1 MPRRAPLPPPPP
13 PVAIRSW
20 PDRDALLADR
30 AVVLGELVRMH
41 VGPGRLGLLWMWAAL
56 AATGWS
62 LVGSGLVV
70 FEQEADVFSA
80 IGGVVVLVIG
90 FAVLVPAV
98 AFACVG
104 ISRDR
109 KVRVLL
115 DAWGA
120 LDRDPERDRRL
131 RMPGTSLTWLL
142 LSFVLG
148 AAGLALC
155 VIGPASA
162 RPGRETYGLVA
173 LVMGVGMVAW
183 LTALVGGVTALAHR
197 RWVVRVLM
205 GGGSGTGTG
214 AGSVPVSPAGGRSA
228 SSGHPRPGSGT
239 PSPRSDHSASSGAAA
254 PPVPPPNP
262 AS

>member
-1 MPRRAPLPPPPP
+1 M
-13 PVAIRSW
+13 
-20 PDRDALLADR
+20 LADR
-30 AVVLGELVRMH
+30 AVVLGELVKTH

-62 LVGSGLVV
+62 VVGSGIVFIEQGADFFSGIAGVVSLVV
-70 FEQEADVFSA
+70 GA
-80 IGGVVVLVIG
+80 
-90 FAVLVPAV
+90 AVLIPAV
-98 AFACVG
+98 VFACVG
-104 ISRDR
+104 ISRGR
-109 KVRVLL
+109 EVRVLL

-131 RMPGTSLTWLL
+131 RMPGMSLTWLL

-148 AAGLALC
+148 AVGLALC

-173 LVMGVGMVAW
+173 LMMGVGMVAW

-205 GGGSGTGTG
+205 LGGSGSGSGTGTR
-214 AGSVPVSPAGGRSA
+214 AGSVPVSPADGRSA

-239 PSPRSDHSASSGAAA
+239 PSPRSDHSASSAAAA

>member
-1 MPRRAPLPPPPP
+1 M
-13 PVAIRSW
+13 
-20 PDRDALLADR
+20 LADR
-30 AVVLGELVRMH
+30 AVVLGELVKMH

-62 LVGSGLVV
+62 VAASGLV
-70 FEQEADVFSA
+70 FIEQGSDFFSGIA
-80 IGGVVVLVIG
+80 GVLSLVVGAAALI
-90 FAVLVPAV
+90 PAV
-98 AFACVG
+98 VFACLGV
-104 ISRDR
+104 SRDR
-109 KVRVLL
+109 EVRSLL

-148 AAGLALC
+148 AVGLALC

-183 LTALVGGVTALAHR
+183 LTALAGGVTALAHR

-214 AGSVPVSPAGGRSA
+214 AGAVPVSPAGGRSA
-228 SSGHPRPGSGT
+228 SWEPPRPGSGT
-239 PSPRSDHSASSGAAA
+239 PSPSPDRSASSGAAA
-254 PPVPPPNP
+254 PPVRPPNP

>member
-1 MPRRAPLPPPPP
+1 M
-13 PVAIRSW
+13 
-20 PDRDALLADR
+20 LADR
-30 AVVLGELVRMH
+30 AVVLGELVKMH

-62 LVGSGLVV
+62 VMGSGLV
-70 FEQEADVFSA
+70 FIEQGSDFFSGIAGVFSL
-80 IGGVVVLVIG
+80 VVGAAALI
-90 FAVLVPAV
+90 PAV
-98 AFACVG
+98 VFACLG

-109 KVRVLL
+109 EVRSLL

-131 RMPGTSLTWLL
+131 RMPGMSLTWLL

-148 AAGLALC
+148 AVGLAVC

-197 RWVVRVLM
+197 RWVVRVL
-205 GGGSGTGTG
+205 GGSGATG
-214 AGSVPVSPAGGRSA
+214 AGAVPVSPAGGRSA
-228 SSGHPRPGSGT
+228 SSEPPPPGSGT
-239 PSPRSDHSASSGAAA
+239 PSPNPDRSASSGAAA
-254 PPVPPPNP
+254 PPVRPPNP

>member
-1 MPRRAPLPPPPP
+1 M
-13 PVAIRSW
+13 
-20 PDRDALLADR
+20 LADR
-30 AVVLGELVRMH
+30 AVVLGELVKMH
-41 VGPGRLGLLWMWAAL
+41 VAPGRLGLLWMWAAL

-62 LVGSGLVV
+62 LVGSGIVFIEQGADFFSGIAGVVSLVV
-70 FEQEADVFSA
+70 GA
-80 IGGVVVLVIG
+80 
-90 FAVLVPAV
+90 AVLIPAV
-98 AFACVG
+98 VFACLG

-109 KVRVLL
+109 EVRSLL

-120 LDRDPERDRRL
+120 LARDPERDRRL
-131 RMPGTSLTWLL
+131 RMPGMSLTWLL

-148 AAGLALC
+148 AVGLALC

-173 LVMGVGMVAW
+173 LMMGVGMVAW

-205 GGGSGTGTG
+205 LGGSGSGSGTGTEAG
-214 AGSVPVSPAGGRSA
+214 AVPVSPADGRSA

-239 PSPRSDHSASSGAAA
+239 PSPRSDHSASSAAAA